1 MVKSEDDEDAER
13 AVRATQRLVA
23 RAPEMV
29 LENAAAAAAAA
40 AAVDAVAVLAVASM
54 FLQSLSER

>member
-29 LENAAAAAAAA
+29 LENAAAAAAA
-40 AAVDAVAVLAVASM
+40 DAVAVLAVASM
-54 FLQSLSER
+54 FLQSLSEVMP